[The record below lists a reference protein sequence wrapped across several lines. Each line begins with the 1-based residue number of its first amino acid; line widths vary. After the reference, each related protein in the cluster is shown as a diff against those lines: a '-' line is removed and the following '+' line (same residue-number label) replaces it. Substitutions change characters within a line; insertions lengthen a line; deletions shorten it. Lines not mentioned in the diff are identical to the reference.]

1 MHFNEKRLSGAFYDS
16 NVECKRLIF
25 DSTETKL
32 CILDQTFAS
41 RFKIYN
47 FNKPALKNFIIDKS
61 ANR

>member
-1 MHFNEKRLSGAFYDS
+1 MHFNEKRLSGAIYDS

-32 CILDQTFAS
+32 CILYQNFAS
-41 RFKIYN
+41 RFKINN
-47 FNKPALKNFIIDKS
+47 FNKPALKNFIIDKP